1 MLTHYLMRVS
11 IVVIA
16 GFSAVS
22 AVAGLG
28 AVFRGAYWP
37 VVIAGCGIELG
48 RYSVVAYA
56 VQQRQNLSRGWLTAI
71 GVVVLGISLLTNA
84 GIFGFLGDSLEASH
98 SKAQKTETDL
108 SSYSEEKTRLEARL
122 VAIDKQVAELPSEFV
137 SGRLKLMLAFA
148 DERQQL
154 QSSLKQAN
162 EKLKVSRQANH
173 ESIDALGPIVVV
185 ARTLGTSVDNA
196 IGYMM
201 IGFTL
206 SLDLFALFLTVLV
219 NLHPRRLP
227 AAAEPS
233 IIADT
238 VEALSKS
245 DLTEHIAK
253 EWNFK

>member
-11 IVVIA
+11 ILVIA

-28 AVFRGAYWP
+28 AVFRGAYWA
-37 VVIAGCGIELG
+37 VIIAGCGIELG

-56 VQQRQNLSRGWLTAI
+56 VQQRQTLSRGWLWAI

-84 GIFGFLGDSLEASH
+84 GIFGFLGASLEASH
-98 SKAQKTETDL
+98 SRVQQTAADV
-108 SSYSEEKTRLEARL
+108 SDYAAEKTRTELRL
-122 VAIDKQVAELPSEFV
+122 AEIDRQIAGLPAEFV
-137 SGRLKLMLAFA
+137 SGRIKLMQAFA
-148 DERQQL
+148 DERHQL
-154 QSSLKQAN
+154 QTALREAGDR
-162 EKLKVSRQANH
+162 LKVSHQTNSAATA
-173 ESIDALGPIVVV
+173 DLGPIVVV
-185 ARTLGTSVDNA
+185 ARTLGTSVDSA

-219 NLHPRRLP
+219 NLHGSKRLP

-233 IIADT
+233 IIADA
-238 VEALSKS
+238 VEAKP
-245 DLTEHIAK
+245 DTTN